1 MNIEEATSEK
11 PYVEFDENTMQ
22 NQYVHLTFAFENI
35 RTALYWYYR
44 LYGKN
49 YNQENTRHVHMDIS
63 GNFAPFLCVDW
74 FHYAIRF
81 SAFKGEIM

>member
-1 MNIEEATSEK
+1 
-11 PYVEFDENTMQ
+11 
-22 NQYVHLTFAFENI
+22 
-35 RTALYWYYR
+35 
-44 LYGKN
+44 
-49 YNQENTRHVHMDIS
+49 MDIS